1 MRMAERLGVPLVLLP
16 TASPETTLLIGGL
29 YLVLIAAIGL
39 LLYFLGWLLRARL
52 AGLRW
57 QARMVERT
65 RQHPRVYGLLVVL
78 ATAAVLYVAPRVLP
92 FNPRAL
98 GMRQLSDVVT
108 VRLKENDV
116 STAGRA
122 LQYLWQDS
130 GLVVMKDKR
139 TAELVLVNVD
149 HIDVIVLSPPR

>member
-1 MRMAERLGVPLVLLP
+1 MFISVATYETLGGTLELESFAMLVFML
-16 TASPETTLLIGGL
+16 SVG
-29 YLVLIAAIGL
+29 YLVAQRMLASERQLVAVSREL
-39 LLYFLGWLLRARL
+39 ELARKIH
-52 AGLRW
+52 A
-57 QARMVERT
+57 
-65 RQHPRVYGLLVVL
+65 RVYGLLVVL